1 MREMLMQ
8 LNVIKMRYFLICSFT
23 LCAISCL
30 KFNRPSKQQLT
41 VYDDSLIYLTKNDS
55 INVKI
60 FKNQYIGNCELRD
73 ANEIKTEFRTVEKT
87 LYNKLVT
94 DTINNKTTLVKKFD
108 EFYRQVT
115 YIKCKDTQ
123 WISVFYL
130 LPLRKPFKIP
140 HGFFDRIVTGVFAP
154 INCDIFQYQVTYNIK
169 TGNYNMYRYHCD

>member
-1 MREMLMQ
+1 M
-8 LNVIKMRYFLICSFT
+8 KYLIYCLFAFSFV
-23 LCAISCL
+23 SCL
-30 KFNRPSKQQLT
+30 KFNKPIEQHLT
-41 VYDDSLIYLTKNDS
+41 EYSDSLIYLIKNDS
-55 INVKI
+55 NNITI
-60 FKNQYIGNCELRD
+60 FNNRFIGNCELGD
-73 ANEIKTEFRTVEKT
+73 ANEIKTEFNTIEKT
-87 LYNKLVT
+87 LYNKLAK
-94 DTINNKTTLVKKFD
+94 DTINNKTTLVKRFD

-154 INCDIFQYQVTYNIK
+154 INCDIYQYQVTYNIK